1 MNLLLVDDEAPS
13 LRELED
19 AVAAVLP
26 GEQLHSFTKARAA
39 MEYAETAP
47 VDIAFLDINMRFMD
61 GVTMARKLIEL
72 YPSVN
77 IVFCTADY
85 SYAADA
91 WKVYCS
97 DYLFKPITPEKIQKA
112 VEHLRYPPTSFQV
125 EREKSE

>member
-1 MNLLLVDDEAPS
+1 MNILLVDDEAPA
-13 LRELED
+13 LRELLR
-19 AVAAVLP
+19 AVSAVLP
-26 GEQLHSFTKARAA
+26 GAQTHSFLKAREA
-39 MEYAETAP
+39 MDFAETTRI
-47 VDIAFLDINMRFMD
+47 DLAFLDINMRFMD

-97 DYLFKPITPEKIQKA
+97 DYLLKPITPEKIQKA
-112 VEHLRYPPTSFQV
+112 VEHLRYPPPSFQV